1 MYHFI
6 KLLLGCSLL
15 ASLISCH
22 SENFSILPDTDN
34 SIAETR
40 LNQNIQP
47 LPSNAF
53 VQKAY
58 VEMRTDWFTR
68 HKKETLSKAGYPNI
82 TEQFTNTP
90 VKRFLEVIEMLSKD
104 SGINVH
110 FAAEKQGEAELRL
123 LFVRSDQG
131 FKDVGDYYQLNP
143 NGSFVKIANRIDVE
157 ELKNNYKKGI
167 KTVLDNTTGATYG
180 ETEFVHFDRETIREI
195 KEEIAYQVARGTIAG
210 ITTKILSLADEETE
224 ERIVREKKDRILQR
238 LTILFTYVDKNN
250 QETDFETID
259 RERYLSTIA
268 IQNEG
273 LVKGLVAAK
282 SRGGVSG
289 LNRGKPIPP
298 PLPRGDI

>member
-1 MYHFI
+1 
-6 KLLLGCSLL
+6 
-15 ASLISCH
+15 
-22 SENFSILPDTDN
+22 
-34 SIAETR
+34 
-40 LNQNIQP
+40 
-47 LPSNAF
+47 
-53 VQKAY
+53 
-58 VEMRTDWFTR
+58 MRADWFSR
-68 HKKETLSKAGYPNI
+68 HKKEALSKAGYPNI

-90 VKRFLEVIEMLSKD
+90 VKRFLEVIEALSKD

-110 FAAEKQGEAELRL
+110 FAAEKQDEATLRL
-123 LFVRSDQG
+123 LFVSADQD

-143 NGSFVKIANRIDVE
+143 DGSFAKIANSIDVE

-167 KTVLDNTTGATYG
+167 KTVLDKTTDATYG
-180 ETEFVHFDRETIREI
+180 ETELVHFNKETISEI
-195 KEEIAYQVARGTIAG
+195 RREIAYQTERGTIAG
-210 ITTKILSLADEETE
+210 ITTKIVSLGDEETE
-224 ERIVREKKDRILQR
+224 ERIAREKEDRILQR

-289 LNRGKPIPP
+289 LNTGDPIPP
-298 PLPRGDI
+298 YPRGNI